1 MITKIVNRV
10 IVEGVI
16 PVVWDLSLIVNC
28 YKGNGDSVERGNY
41 SGLELTDQILK
52 LAEKIIYKLLTT
64 CGH

>member
-1 MITKIVNRV
+1 MITKIVNRI

-41 SGLELTDQILK
+41 SGLEFNRSDSQVS
-52 LAEKIIYKLLTT
+52 
-64 CGH
+64 